1 MYFVS
6 AMQHFFTILIRH
18 RALRRG
24 MMAFASDVAHLT
36 SRRTFHNVQKYFQN
50 AHDAEISSLF
60 AQPDLAAGCAFA
72 PQALAKNLRGG
83 CRLAAGY
90 RLRQRHDRRS
100 GHQKIIYASQPD
112 LVRPMAS
119 ITKVMTAMVVLDA
132 HLPMDEMLTVDISH
146 TPEMKGIYSR
156 VRLNSQISRRTMLLL
171 ALMSSE
177 NRAAASLAHHYPGGY
192 DAFIRAMNAKAQAL
206 GMTHT
211 RYVEPTGLSV
221 HNVSTAR
228 DLTKLLIASEQYPL
242 IGQLSTTKEE
252 TATFAHPA
260 YSLPFRNTNHLVYRD
275 NWNIQL
281 TKTGFT
287 NAAGHCLIMR
297 TVINQRPVAL
307 VVMDAFGKYTHFAD
321 ASRLRT
327 WIETGKVM
335 PVPASALSYKK
346 QRESQM
352 AEAMLKGGAQTAQN
366 D

>member
-1 MYFVS
+1 MMPKFRVS
-6 AMQHFFTILIRH
+6 L
-18 RALRRG
+18 L
-24 MMAFASDVAHLT
+24 SLT
-36 SRRTFHNVQKYFQN
+36 
-50 AHDAEISSLF
+50 LL
-60 AQPDLAAGCAFA
+60 LAVPFA
-72 PQALAKNLRGG
+72 PQALAKTPTAVTASQPEIASGSAMIVD
-83 CRLAAGY
+83 LATK
-90 RLRQRHDRRS
+90 
-100 GHQKIIYASQPD
+100 KIIYASQPD

-132 HLPMDEMLTVDISH
+132 HLPLDEMLTVDISH

-156 VRLNSQISRRTMLLL
+156 VRLNSQISRRDMLLL

-287 NAAGHCLIMR
+287 NAAGHCLM
-297 TVINQRPVAL
+297 
-307 VVMDAFGKYTHFAD
+307 VMDAFGKYTHFAD

-346 QRESQM
+346 QREAQM